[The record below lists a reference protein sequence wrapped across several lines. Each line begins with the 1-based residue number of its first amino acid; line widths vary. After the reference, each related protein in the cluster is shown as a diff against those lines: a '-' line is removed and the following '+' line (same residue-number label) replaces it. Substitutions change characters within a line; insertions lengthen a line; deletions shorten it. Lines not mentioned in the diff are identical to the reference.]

1 MTRRDLVTTTGGL
14 SAIAAAWC
22 VLAAGCFTAAVR
34 VYRSD
39 YKEARRG

>member
-1 MTRRDLVTTTGGL
+1 MTRRDLLATKGGL

-34 VYRSD
+34 MLRSD
-39 YKEARRG
+39 SKEARRG